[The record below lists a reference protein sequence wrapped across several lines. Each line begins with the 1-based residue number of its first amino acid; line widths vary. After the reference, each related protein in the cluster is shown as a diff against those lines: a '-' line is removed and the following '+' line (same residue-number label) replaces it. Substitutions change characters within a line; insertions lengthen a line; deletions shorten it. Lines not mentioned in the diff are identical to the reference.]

1 MHALLNVAVMAA
13 RSAGNLL
20 MRQIP
25 KLDSI
30 RVETKGHNDFVS
42 EADRAAEA
50 AAIEGCRTVT
60 HPQASVRISSA
71 GPDARVSIA
80 RASSPSQGSPS
91 KSSDQGSSSS
101 PTASQDSASTRGV

>member
-30 RVETKGHNDFVS
+30 KVEAKGHNDFVS

-50 AAIEGCRTVT
+50 LSLI
-60 HPQASVRISSA
+60 HI
-71 GPDARVSIA
+71 
-80 RASSPSQGSPS
+80 
-91 KSSDQGSSSS
+91 
-101 PTASQDSASTRGV
+101 